1 MKCIRCG
8 NSDPEF
14 FYQGHRGYYCRK
26 CIRFSRI
33 LLEEEPESPE
43 YEIARGCQD
52 HFFSFRLSKDQLI
65 ASKMCAECAE
75 ESDILLHCVCG
86 SGKTEIS
93 VETIGRY
100 LSQGKKV
107 AYAISRKEVVI
118 ELGQRFSKIFPN
130 ARVIAVYG
138 GHHEET
144 LGDLIVCTCHQLYR
158 YYRTFDLLI
167 LDEVDAFPLKG
178 DETLMNVALNSC
190 KGKVIFST
198 ATVDSSLKKVLDH
211 RVYKKVELYRRPSG
225 RPLPVPEVILIP
237 EILYPVGLFFLMKR
251 CETPCIIFTS
261 SRKQC
266 TFFYRLFSP
275 FFPCT
280 YVYSDLKEREE
291 NIRAFR
297 DGRSRFIFST
307 TVLERGITISNVSV
321 IILMK
326 KGIFD
331 ESSLIQML
339 GRVDRGIELSKGK
352 AFLLVKGKDKAVDK
366 TMKYLKE
373 VNAYR

>member
-1 MKCIRCG
+1 MKCARCG
-8 NSDPEF
+8 NSDPSL
-14 FYQGHRGYYCRK
+14 FYRGHRGYYCRK

-43 YEIARGCQD
+43 YEVARGCQD
-52 HFFSFRLSKDQLI
+52 HFFSFRLSREQLL
-65 ASKMCAECAE
+65 ASKMCADCAE
-75 ESDILLHCVCG
+75 TDDVLLHCVCG
-86 SGKTEIS
+86 SGKTEIA
-93 VETIGRY
+93 VEAIGRY

-130 ARVIAVYG
+130 ARVTAVYG

-144 LGDLIVCTCHQLYR
+144 FGDLIVCTCHQLYR

-178 DETLMNVALNSC
+178 DEALMNVALNSC
-190 KGKVIFST
+190 RGKVIFST
-198 ATVDSSLKKVLDH
+198 ATVDSSLKKVLDR
-211 RVYKKVELYRRPSG
+211 RVYKKVCLYRRPSG
-225 RPLPVPEVILIP
+225 RPLPLPKVIFLPDLLFPLCLI
-237 EILYPVGLFFLMKR
+237 FLMR
-251 CETPCIIFTS
+251 QCETPCIIFVS

-266 TFFYRLFSP
+266 TFLYRLFSP
-275 FFPCT
+275 FFSCT

-297 DGRSRFIFST
+297 EGRFRFIFST
-307 TVLERGITISNVSV
+307 TVLERGITIPNVSV

-339 GRVDRGIELSKGK
+339 GRVDRGIEVSNGK
-352 AFLLVKGKDKAVDK
+352 AFLLTERKDEAVVR
-366 TMKYLKE
+366 TLNGLKE
-373 VNAYR
+373 VNTYR